1 LIKETRNY
9 RMKIIM
15 DGVFNHAG
23 ADSIIYFNKEGNYD
37 NLGAYQSVDSSY
49 FDWFDFHEFPDDY
62 GRSSR

>member
-1 LIKETRNY
+1 
-9 RMKIIM
+9 M